1 MNKLFLSFEKSVA
14 FKILSCLFNFS
25 TLKYVSFFMLV
36 VVVYGQFKIKKTRKL
51 RHEAWGMRTEA
62 WRMCNKTHYVLIA
75 HCFITMLHCFITFL
89 LPYSII
95 WSYPTVTF
103 HSIHIFPWQLRCSL
117 FGPPVYYISN
127 PDQACFKW
135 QFFNKTIKLRC
146 MRCLRCMS
154 VD

>member
-1 MNKLFLSFEKSVA
+1 MRSEEWGMWS
-14 FKILSCLFNFS
+14 
-25 TLKYVSFFMLV
+25 
-36 VVVYGQFKIKKTRKL
+36 
-51 RHEAWGMRTEA
+51 EEWGMRTEA
-62 WRMCNKTHYVLIA
+62 WRMCNKTHYVLMA

-103 HSIHIFPWQLRCSL
+103 HSIHIFQKLLWQLRCSL

-135 QFFNKTIKLRC
+135 QFVNKTIKLRNEEWGVRNVGC
-146 MRCLRCMS
+146 GMWNVECGVWNVECGMWGVDWGMRHVEHVEHELWSMS
-154 VD
+154 